1 MWDRRLMTSVKVVV
15 TGAGGFVCSQ
25 ITCALAEAGYETI
38 AVDRFFKT
46 KTLKR
51 LSGLC
56 RCFTGPIPEILAE
69 IQDVKPLVVI
79 HGAAL
84 TTLPETLGITK
95 AEHFY
100 INSELLT
107 TTLRWAR
114 ESGASKFLFLSS
126 MGVFDPSDGPLQN
139 GLLTELA
146 QPSNKGAYGAAKR
159 ANELMTSASAE
170 VGFQT
175 LSIRLGNVFG
185 PNETS
190 RDSRQVL
197 SLISRLITQSECNE
211 IIELKTPNALREWC
225 WLPDLADCIVN
236 LIAQPFYQT
245 GDVIHAGSPPII
257 EDLELARAVSER
269 LGNNKIKC
277 PPDPHPIVRPP
288 MGHAVASAFDNAIWT
303 PIESALDQ
311 LIPERK
317 LI

>member
-1 MWDRRLMTSVKVVV
+1 MTRGTVVV
-15 TGAGGFVCSQ
+15 TGAGGFVCSE
-25 ITCALAEAGYETI
+25 ITRALAEAGFETI
-38 AVDRFFKT
+38 AVDRSFQT
-46 KTLKR
+46 NALNR

-56 RCFTGPIPEILAE
+56 RCFTGPIPEVLTE

-95 AEHFY
+95 ADHIY

-114 ESGASKFLFLSS
+114 KSSASKFLFLSS

-139 GLLTELA
+139 GLLTEIA
-146 QPSNKGAYGAAKR
+146 QPSNNEAYGAAKR
-159 ANELMTSASAE
+159 ANELLTSASSEAS
-170 VGFQT
+170 FQT

-185 PNETS
+185 PNETC
-190 RDSRQVL
+190 RDSRQVV
-197 SLISRLITQSECNE
+197 SLVSRLIAQFECHE
-211 IIELKTPNALREWC
+211 IIELQTPNALREWC

-236 LIAQPFYQT
+236 LIAQPFYPP
-245 GDVIHAGSPPII
+245 GGVIHAGSPPII
-257 EDLELARAVSER
+257 GDLILARAVSKR
-269 LGNNKIKC
+269 LGNHEINC
-277 PPDPHPIVRPP
+277 RPDPHPIVRPP
-288 MGHAVASAFDNAIWT
+288 MGHRIASAFDDAIWT

-311 LIPERK
+311 LILERK